1 MNLTDK
7 QNISAIQAVHPLAK
21 NIDKVLV
28 STDDIYERIESLGKQ
43 ISQDYAGQSLVI
55 IGVLK
60 GAMPFMA
67 ALIKHITVPIV
78 IDFVAVSSYEG
89 GTSSTGVVRF
99 QKDVE
104 EPLKGRHVLVV
115 EDIVDT
121 GLTLHYLLNTL
132 KLREPASLEVCC
144 LVSKPA
150 RRKIEIDVKYLGF
163 TIPDRF
169 IVGFGM
175 DYEEHYR
182 NLDYVGILSPAA
194 IAP

>member
-1 MNLTDK
+1 VIVVSDTNNIKPDSINPLAT
-7 QNISAIQAVHPLAK
+7 NISR
-21 NIDKVLV
+21 VLV
-28 STDDIYERIESLGKQ
+28 SSQDIQKRIEELGAQ
-43 ISQDYAGQSLVI
+43 ISKDYAGQSLVV

-60 GAMPFMA
+60 GAFPFMA
-67 ALIKHITVPIV
+67 ALIKHITVPVV
-78 IDFVAVSSYEG
+78 IDFVAVSSYE

-104 EPLKGRHVLVV
+104 EPLTGRNVLVV

-121 GLTLHYLLNTL
+121 GLTLHYLMNTL
-132 KLREPASLEVCC
+132 QVRDPKSLEICC
-144 LVSKPA
+144 LVDKPA
-150 RRKIEIDVKYLGF
+150 RRKIEITSKYIGF

-182 NLDYVGILSPAA
+182 SLDFICILSPKA
-194 IAP
+194 IKP

>member
-1 MNLTDK
+1 MSDTNNIKPDSINPLAT
-7 QNISAIQAVHPLAK
+7 NISR
-21 NIDKVLV
+21 VLV
-28 STDDIYERIESLGKQ
+28 SSQDIQKRIEELGAQ
-43 ISQDYAGQSLVI
+43 ISKDYAGQSLVV

-60 GAMPFMA
+60 GAFPFMA
-67 ALIKHITVPIV
+67 ALIKHITVPVV
-78 IDFVAVSSYEG
+78 IDFVAVSSYE

-104 EPLKGRHVLVV
+104 EPLTGRNVLVV

-121 GLTLHYLLNTL
+121 GLTLHYLMNTL
-132 KLREPASLEVCC
+132 QVRDPKSLEICC
-144 LVSKPA
+144 LVDKPA
-150 RRKIEIDVKYLGF
+150 RRKIEITSKYIGF

-182 NLDYVGILSPAA
+182 SLDFIGILSPKA
-194 IAP
+194 IKP

>member
-1 MNLTDK
+1 MDLINK
-7 QNISAIQAVHPLAK
+7 VPNSASQAVHPLAK
-21 NIDKVLV
+21 DIDKILL
-28 STDDIYERIESLGKQ
+28 STDDIYQRIASLGKQ
-43 ISQDYAGQSLVI
+43 ISQDYAGKSLVI

-67 ALIKHITVPIV
+67 ALIKHITVPLV

-150 RRKIEIDVKYLGF
+150 RRKVEIEVKYLGF

-175 DYEEHYR
+175 DYEERYR
-182 NLDYVGILSPAA
+182 NLDYVGILSPTA

>member
-1 MNLTDK
+1 MSLISK
-7 QNISAIQAVHPLAK
+7 QEESQPANVHPLAK

-28 STDDIYERIESLGKQ
+28 PTEIIYKRIERMGEQ
-43 ISQDYAGQSLVI
+43 ISKDYAGKNLVI

-60 GAMPFMA
+60 GALPFMA
-67 ALIKHITVPIV
+67 ALIKCITVPMV
-78 IDFVAVSSYEG
+78 IDFVALSSYEG

-104 EPLKGRHVLVV
+104 EPLEGQHVLVV

-121 GLTLHYLLNTL
+121 GLTLHYLLKTL
-132 KLREPASLEVCC
+132 KLRNPKSLEVCC
-144 LVSKPA
+144 LISKPS
-150 RRKIEIDVKYLGF
+150 RRKIDIDVKYLGF

-175 DYEEHYR
+175 DYQERYR
-182 NLDYVGILSPAA
+182 NLDYIGVLSPAA
-194 IAP
+194 ITP

>member
-1 MNLTDK
+1 MDLINK
-7 QNISAIQAVHPLAK
+7 VPNSASQAVHPLAK
-21 NIDKVLV
+21 NIDKILL
-28 STDDIYERIESLGKQ
+28 STDDIYQRIASLGKQ
-43 ISQDYAGQSLVI
+43 ISQDYAGKSLVI

-67 ALIKHITVPIV
+67 ALIKHITVPLV

-150 RRKIEIDVKYLGF
+150 RRKVEIEVKYLGF

-175 DYEEHYR
+175 DYEERYR
-182 NLDYVGILSPAA
+182 NLDYVGILSPTA